1 MAIEKDILEHGLNI
15 NRRRFLSRLSLGIG
29 SVALGSL
36 LIPDLFSGIGSDSE
50 ADFVPGIPNFAPK
63 AKRVIYLFQDG
74 APSQLESFD
83 YKPKLREMMG
93 QELPPSVRGNQILTG
108 MTAQQKS
115 FPLIGSYYDFKQYG
129 ESRAW
134 VSDLFPHI
142 GKIAD
147 DICIIRSMNTDA
159 INHDPALTFLQTG
172 AQQGNRPSMGSWVSY
187 GLGSENKNLPAFTV
201 LLSKGKGNGQG
212 VYSKLWSNGFLDSIH
227 QGVQFSSGE
236 NPVLYLTDQ
245 DGIDRRDRRK
255 MLDKLAE
262 LNQISHNEF
271 GDPEITAKIQQY
283 EMAYRM
289 QAAVPEIMDI
299 SKEPDDIVKMYGA
312 ECLVPGTYAAN
323 CLLARKLSENGVRFV
338 QLYHQ
343 GWDQHSNLPH
353 EMAGQAKD
361 VDQASAALVTDLKQR
376 GLLDETLVIWGG
388 EFGRT
393 NYSQGKLEAANYGR
407 DHHPRCFS
415 IWMAGGGIKPGIVY
429 GESDEFGYNIIKDP
443 VHVHDFH
450 ATILNQLGIDHTKL
464 TYKSQGRRFRLTDV
478 AGNVVKGIIS

>member
-1 MAIEKDILEHGLNI
+1 MEKDFLESRLNI

-36 LIPDLFSGIGSDSE
+36 LIPDLFSGSGGESE
-50 ADFVPGIPNFAPK
+50 ADFIPGIPNFAPK

-108 MTAQQKS
+108 MTAKQAS
-115 FPLIGSYYDFKQYG
+115 FPLVGSFYDFKQYG

-236 NPVLYLTDQ
+236 NPILYLNDP
-245 DGIDRRDRRK
+245 DGMDRHERRK
-255 MLDKLAE
+255 MLDNLAA
-262 LNQISHNEF
+262 LNDINYKEF
-271 GDPEITAKIQQY
+271 GDPEINTKIQQY

-289 QAAVPEIMDI
+289 QTAVPEIMDV
-299 SKEPDDIVKMYGA
+299 SKESDDIVKMYGPD
-312 ECLVPGTYAAN
+312 CLIPGTYAAN

-343 GWDQHSNLPH
+343 GWDQHSNLPQ

-393 NYSQGKLEAANYGR
+393 NYSQGKLEKANYGR

-429 GESDEFGYNIIKDP
+429 GESDDFGYNIVKDP

-450 ATILNQLGIDHTKL
+450 ATILNQLGIDHEKL
-464 TYKSQGRRFRLTDV
+464 TFKSLGRRYRLTDV
-478 AGNVVKGIIS
+478 AGKVVKGIIT